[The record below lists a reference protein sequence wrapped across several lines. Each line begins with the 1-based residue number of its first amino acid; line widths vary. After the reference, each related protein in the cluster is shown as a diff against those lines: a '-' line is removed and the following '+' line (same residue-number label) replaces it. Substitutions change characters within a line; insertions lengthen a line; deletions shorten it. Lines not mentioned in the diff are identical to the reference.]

1 MIAAIWFWLHL
12 IKLFR
17 RELYSNI
24 NSFKSSL
31 YYSNDVY
38 FSKRAYIYIFVQP
51 ENTFWIFLILS
62 KLCLQKFFKYRKKIF
77 SLVVEMWQ
85 KTLRHTLFLKLCPYQ
100 NTCGSG
106 SENLNINSDV
116 FPNFWYMKFV
126 CNLSTQHNVII
137 IYDKSI
143 NY

>member
-1 MIAAIWFWLHL
+1 MIAAIWFSLHL

-17 RELYSNI
+17 REVYSNI
-24 NSFKSSL
+24 SSFKSSL
-31 YYSNDVY
+31 HYSNDVY
-38 FSKRAYIYIFVQP
+38 FSKRAYIYTFVQA

-62 KLCLQKFFKYRKKIF
+62 ELCLQKFFKYRKKIF

-85 KTLRHTLFLKLCPYQ
+85 KTLRHTLFLHLCPYQ

-106 SENLNINSDV
+106 SENRNINSDA

-126 CNLSTQHNVII
+126 CNLSAQHNAII